1 MKCLSVLSQKTTHN
15 LLQICAEQ
23 VSLIEFREL
32 TNLCGT
38 VPEVFSM
45 SMDKDKLKKNF
56 SMLT

>member
-23 VSLIEFREL
+23 VSFIEFREL

-45 SMDKDKLKKNF
+45 SMDKDKLKKDF